1 MYELPHQ
8 THQTRPPVIKRGGN
22 PDRMA
27 EMIHRVGLVL
37 MMLCIGIILMSI
49 GIRVALWLG
58 DTTNQVL
65 GVRRI
70 LCVEGY
76 LYAYIGK
83 DDAPIP
89 LFRDGRP
96 RSCPD
101 LGEYEISGASE
112 LVSL

>member
-1 MYELPHQ
+1 MF
-8 THQTRPPVIKRGGN
+8 
-22 PDRMA
+22 
-27 EMIHRVGLVL
+27 HRVCLFL
-37 MMLCIGIILMSI
+37 MMVSIGMILMMI
-49 GIRVALWLG
+49 GLRVALWIG
-58 DTTNQVL
+58 DTTNAAL

-70 LCVEGY
+70 ICVEGY